1 MGDAIK
7 KDAQVHIRLSS
18 ADRENLL
25 RLSILLGLSPSELIR
40 KSIPAYA
47 AQLLNRRRRR
57 NAKGEPQPTG

>member
-1 MGDAIK
+1 MGDAGK

-18 ADRENLL
+18 TDRERLL
-25 RLSILLGLSPSELIR
+25 KLSAQLGISPSELIR